1 MHSTNQN
8 HKIVFLEAVYYLLG
22 FQLERRFCLK
32 DTFLQKNWSKN
43 VFDSKN
49 DVYESPKFVY
59 NKKID
64 SMV

>member
-1 MHSTNQN
+1 MT
-8 HKIVFLEAVYYLLG
+8 EGAVASLPRKG
-22 FQLERRFCLK
+22 FTLK
-32 DTFLQKNWSKN
+32 DAFLQKNWPKN

-49 DVYESPKFVY
+49 DVYESPRFVY